1 MGLYL
6 NPGNEE
12 FRNAAIHSKIYVD
25 KTEMIKFTNSQLFG
39 EHKNIC
45 VSRPRRFGKSMAAN
59 MLVAYYSK
67 GCDSKELFENFKI
80 ADDSSF
86 KEHLNKYNVIHLNI
100 QQFLGRTETI
110 HEMLE
115 LLSRKVTRELKREF
129 ADVTYYEEDLVS
141 VIEEIYAQTHSFFVF
156 IIDEWDCIFRV
167 KGEDTEA
174 QKLYLNFLRD
184 LLKNQPYC
192 ILAYMTGILPI
203 KKYGEHS
210 ALNMFDEYSMTNQ
223 RELAEFTGFT
233 EQEVQE
239 LCPQYDMS
247 YDKMKQWY
255 DGYDLKGIQIYNP
268 RSVVMSLSGHDFDS
282 YWTKTETYEALKKY
296 IQMDMYNLKELVTRL
311 IAGSSIEINPDK
323 FQNDMTTF
331 ASADDVLTLLVHLGY
346 LTYDSDEAG
355 TKAALRAA
363 PILREAGVTTR
374 VIRMEP
380 YKDPDEFIKNLGA
393 EAFEERIRKA
403 RNSFM
408 FGLEMLEK
416 GYDLNAP
423 EGKTEFLREAAR
435 RLARFEEEIE
445 RDNYIEAVA
454 KTYHVGYEE
463 LKKLVV
469 KVAVQSGMAAP
480 ATKPRQT
487 IRQETPKEDGH
498 IRSQKILLTWLI
510 DREELFDQVSRYV
523 TPEDFTVELYRK
535 VAELLYEQHAKG
547 ELNPAQIMNYFTE
560 EEEHRA
566 VAALFNTRI
575 KELTTAGEQEKA
587 IKETILRVKEYSIET
602 ATRNLDPTDIQGLQR
617 LMNAK
622 KAVQD
627 LHKLHISI
635 N

>member
-233 EQEVQE
+233 EEEVQS
-239 LCPQYDMS
+239 LCVSYGMPYDR
-247 YDKMKQWY
+247 MKQWY

-268 RSVVMSLSGHDFDS
+268 RSVVMSLLGHDFDS

-296 IQMDMYNLKELVTRL
+296 IQMDMYHLKAL
-311 IAGSSIEINPDK
+311 ITQLISGSHIRINPDK
-323 FQNDMTTF
+323 FQNDMSTF
-331 ASADDVLTLLVHLGY
+331 ASVDDVFTLLVHLGY
-346 LTYDSDEAG
+346 LTYDFENKTVSIPNQEVQ
-355 TKAALRAA
+355 K
-363 PILREAGVTTR
+363 
-374 VIRMEP
+374 
-380 YKDPDEFIKNLGA
+380 EFINCIEDGGWEPVMDA
-393 EAFEERIRKA
+393 I
-403 RNSFM
+403 RNSKALLQATID
-408 FGLEMLEK
+408 GKEEYVAEMIEQVHQENISILKYNDENSMSCVLSLA
-416 GYDLNAP
+416 YY
-423 EGKTEFLREAAR
+423 AAR
-435 RLARFEEEIE
+435 KDYVMYREFAGGKGFADIVFVPRKF
-445 RDNYIEAVA
+445 RDVPAIV
-454 KTYHVGYEE
+454 VE
-463 LKKLVV
+463 LKWDK
-469 KVAVQSGMAAP
+469 SSDAA
-480 ATKPRQT
+480 
-487 IRQETPKEDGH
+487 I
-498 IRSQKILLTWLI
+498 
-510 DREELFDQVSRYV
+510 
-523 TPEDFTVELYRK
+523 
-535 VAELLYEQHAKG
+535 
-547 ELNPAQIMNYFTE
+547 AQIKKKQYMQSLKDYHGQVILAGINYDSTDSTKDDYKR
-560 EEEHRA
+560 HSC
-566 VAALFNTRI
+566 
-575 KELTTAGEQEKA
+575 
-587 IKETILRVKEYSIET
+587 SIEKI
-602 ATRNLDPTDIQGLQR
+602 NL
-617 LMNAK
+617 
-622 KAVQD
+622 
-627 LHKLHISI
+627 
-635 N
+635 

>member
-233 EQEVQE
+233 EEEVQS
-239 LCPQYDMS
+239 LCVSYGMPYDR
-247 YDKMKQWY
+247 MKQWY

-268 RSVVMSLSGHDFDS
+268 RSVVMSLLGHDFDS

-296 IQMDMYNLKELVTRL
+296 IQMDMYHLKAL
-311 IAGSSIEINPDK
+311 ITQLISGSHIRINPDK
-323 FQNDMTTF
+323 FQNDMSTF
-331 ASADDVLTLLVHLGY
+331 ASVDDVFTLLVHLGY
-346 LTYDSDEAG
+346 LTYDFENKTVSIPNQEVQ
-355 TKAALRAA
+355 K
-363 PILREAGVTTR
+363 
-374 VIRMEP
+374 
-380 YKDPDEFIKNLGA
+380 EFINCIEDGGWEPVMDAIRNSKALLQATIDGKEEYVA
-393 EAFEERIRKA
+393 EMIEQVHQENISILKYNDENSMSCVLSLAYYAARKDYVMYRELAGGKGFADIVFVPRKFRDVPAIVVELKWDKSSDAAIAQIKKKQYMQSLKDYHGEVILVGINYDNTDSVKDDYKRHSCRIERI
-403 RNSFM
+403 
-408 FGLEMLEK
+408 
-416 GYDLNAP
+416 
-423 EGKTEFLREAAR
+423 
-435 RLARFEEEIE
+435 
-445 RDNYIEAVA
+445 
-454 KTYHVGYEE
+454 
-463 LKKLVV
+463 KL
-469 KVAVQSGMAAP
+469 
-480 ATKPRQT
+480 
-487 IRQETPKEDGH
+487 
-498 IRSQKILLTWLI
+498 
-510 DREELFDQVSRYV
+510 
-523 TPEDFTVELYRK
+523 
-535 VAELLYEQHAKG
+535 
-547 ELNPAQIMNYFTE
+547 
-560 EEEHRA
+560 
-566 VAALFNTRI
+566 
-575 KELTTAGEQEKA
+575 
-587 IKETILRVKEYSIET
+587 
-602 ATRNLDPTDIQGLQR
+602 
-617 LMNAK
+617 
-622 KAVQD
+622 
-627 LHKLHISI
+627 
-635 N
+635 

>member
-141 VIEEIYAQTHSFFVF
+141 VIEEIDPENLVRSLQDVFQEMPIPFVF

-323 FQNDMTTF
+323 FQNDMTTLR
-331 ASADDVLTLLVHLGY
+331 SADDIFTLLVHLGY
-346 LTYDSDEAG
+346 LTFDFY
-355 TKAALRAA
+355 TKCVWIPNSEVAQ
-363 PILREAGVTTR
+363 
-374 VIRMEP
+374 
-380 YKDPDEFIKNLGA
+380 EFINSIEDGGW
-393 EAFEERIRKA
+393 EEVMKA
-403 RNSFM
+403 INASDKLLQATINGDEQAVADLINKAHSENTSILKYNDENSLSCVISIAYYSAKRTYTVERELPA
-408 FGLEMLEK
+408 GK
-416 GYDLNAP
+416 GYADLVFKP
-423 EGKTEFLREAAR
+423 R
-435 RLARFEEEIE
+435 RNNSNPAMI
-445 RDNYIEAVA
+445 V
-454 KTYHVGYEE
+454 E
-463 LKKLVV
+463 LKYNKSAESAIQQIKDKNYPDCLKDYSGEVLLVGISYDDNKRHCCRIEKIV
-469 KVAVQSGMAAP
+469 C
-480 ATKPRQT
+480 
-487 IRQETPKEDGH
+487 
-498 IRSQKILLTWLI
+498 QK
-510 DREELFDQVSRYV
+510 
-523 TPEDFTVELYRK
+523 
-535 VAELLYEQHAKG
+535 
-547 ELNPAQIMNYFTE
+547 
-560 EEEHRA
+560 
-566 VAALFNTRI
+566 
-575 KELTTAGEQEKA
+575 
-587 IKETILRVKEYSIET
+587 
-602 ATRNLDPTDIQGLQR
+602 
-617 LMNAK
+617 
-622 KAVQD
+622 
-627 LHKLHISI
+627 
-635 N
+635 

>member
-233 EQEVQE
+233 EEEVQS
-239 LCPQYDMS
+239 LCVSYGMPYDR
-247 YDKMKQWY
+247 MKQWY

-268 RSVVMSLSGHDFDS
+268 RSVVMSLLGHDFDS

-296 IQMDMYNLKELVTRL
+296 IQMDMYHLKAL
-311 IAGSSIEINPDK
+311 ITQLISGSHIRINPDK
-323 FQNDMTTF
+323 FQNDMSTF
-331 ASADDVLTLLVHLGY
+331 ASVDDVFTLLVHLGY
-346 LTYDSDEAG
+346 LTYDFENKTVSIPNQEVQ
-355 TKAALRAA
+355 K
-363 PILREAGVTTR
+363 
-374 VIRMEP
+374 
-380 YKDPDEFIKNLGA
+380 EFINCIEDGGWEPVMDA
-393 EAFEERIRKA
+393 I
-403 RNSFM
+403 RNSETLLQATID
-408 FGLEMLEK
+408 GKEEYVAEMIEQVHQENISILKYNDENSMSCVLSLA
-416 GYDLNAP
+416 YY
-423 EGKTEFLREAAR
+423 AAR
-435 RLARFEEEIE
+435 KDYVMYREFAGGKGFADIVFVPRKF
-445 RDNYIEAVA
+445 RDVPAIV
-454 KTYHVGYEE
+454 VE
-463 LKKLVV
+463 LKWDKSSDT
-469 KVAVQSGMAAP
+469 A
-480 ATKPRQT
+480 
-487 IRQETPKEDGH
+487 I
-498 IRSQKILLTWLI
+498 
-510 DREELFDQVSRYV
+510 
-523 TPEDFTVELYRK
+523 
-535 VAELLYEQHAKG
+535 
-547 ELNPAQIMNYFTE
+547 AQIKKKQYMQSLKDYHGQVILAGINYDSTDSTKDDYKR
-560 EEEHRA
+560 HSC
-566 VAALFNTRI
+566 
-575 KELTTAGEQEKA
+575 
-587 IKETILRVKEYSIET
+587 SIEKI
-602 ATRNLDPTDIQGLQR
+602 NL
-617 LMNAK
+617 
-622 KAVQD
+622 
-627 LHKLHISI
+627 
-635 N
+635 